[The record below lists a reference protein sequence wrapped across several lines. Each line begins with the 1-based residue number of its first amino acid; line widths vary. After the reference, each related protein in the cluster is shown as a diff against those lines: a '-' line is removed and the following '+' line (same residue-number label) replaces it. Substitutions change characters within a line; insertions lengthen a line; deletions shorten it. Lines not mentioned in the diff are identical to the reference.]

1 MHKSLLGKQAV
12 KRREMETDV
21 FAEALVLSMC
31 RCHWEGVHREEEIVT
46 VEKTGG
52 RQIRGKSPE
61 GEGLGW
67 GGGCS
72 PSHAFRF
79 PYSTKRRWKVHR
91 KGRRL
96 GGFLAS

>member
-21 FAEALVLSMC
+21 FAEALFLSMC

-61 GEGLGW
+61 GEGLG
-67 GGGCS
+67 GVGDAARAM
-72 PSHAFRF
+72 PSASNR
-79 PYSTKRRWKVHR
+79 KRRWKVHR